1 MADKENAMEAVQEQP
16 VPVEATK
23 EKLPWRIIL
32 PFGFLLAG
40 WSALWAVYN
49 NFVPIFLQAGN
60 PVFDKAGTAVT
71 FGFGLSAFTA
81 GLLMSVDNLFN
92 LISGPIIGRI
102 SDRMGKRLPFIRIGV
117 PLSVAC
123 FIAIPFVV
131 KMISKD
137 NNGTLSKL
145 VVPFTILS
153 LLILV
158 IVVGSVFSGVPAY
171 ALRYQLIPSKVRS
184 QATGYIELIGSFGS
198 LLAYGLAGMLYAKAT
213 FLPFLVFGI
222 FFAGGIFTFLRMVK
236 EPTNWVPAAETTAQG
251 QSLKGIFNVFK
262 GFTAKET
269 RNVWLILAVAFLFN
283 FGIGPIATYGSSYV
297 VNVLHLNEGK
307 ASMMG
312 AIYFLGYLVGTVP
325 MGYLPKWITRK
336 GTLILGALIATVS
349 ALIIIFVPN
358 FTLMMVMIWLMGFG
372 FSASQVTLYPVL
384 SDILPNEQ
392 SFGSMIGLMIFS
404 LALSTT
410 LAVPFWGK
418 MVDIFKNYELVWV
431 AVVTSGVL
439 VALVA
444 SFLTMGEPKSEG
456 TAK

>member
-1 MADKENAMEAVQEQP
+1 MSASSDADLSKPAASAGRRER
-16 VPVEATK
+16 
-23 EKLPWRIIL
+23 LPWRIIL

-40 WSALWAVYN
+40 WSSLWAVYN
-49 NFVPIFLQAGN
+49 NFVPVFLQAGN
-60 PVFDKAGTAVT
+60 PVFDKTGTAVT

-117 PLSVAC
+117 PLAITC
-123 FIAIPFVV
+123 FVAIPFVV
-131 KMISKD
+131 KMISAE
-137 NNGTLSKL
+137 NNGVLSKL
-145 VVPFTILS
+145 IGPFTILS

-184 QATGYIELIGSFGS
+184 QSTGYIELIGSMGS

-213 FLPFLVFGI
+213 FLPFLVFGV
-222 FFAGGIFTFLRMVK
+222 FFAAGIFTFLRMVK
-236 EPTNWVPAAETTAQG
+236 EPTDWVPAAETTAQG
-251 QSLKGIFNVFK
+251 QSLKGVFNVFK
-262 GFTAKET
+262 GFTAKEKK
-269 RNVWLILAVAFLFN
+269 NVWLILAVAFLFN

-297 VNVLHLNEGK
+297 VNVLKLNEGM
-307 ASMMG
+307 ASSMG
-312 AIYFLGYLVGTVP
+312 AIYFIGYLVGTIP
-325 MGYLPKWITRK
+325 MGYLPKLITRR
-336 GTLILGALIATVS
+336 GTLILGALIAVAS
-349 ALIIIFVPN
+349 ALVIMFVPN
-358 FTLMMVMIWLMGFG
+358 YTLLMIMIGVMGFG

-392 SFGSMIGLMIFS
+392 TFGSMIGLMIFS

-418 MVDIFKNYELVWV
+418 MIDIFKNYELVWV
-431 AVVTSGVL
+431 AVAISGVL

-456 TAK
+456 TPQ